1 MLFTVDYDEIRRSLQ
16 NLFGNPLQAF
26 PIIL

>member
-16 NLFGNPLQAF
+16 NLFGKPLHTF

>member
-1 MLFTVDYDEIRRSLQ
+1 MLFTVDRDEIRRSLQ
-16 NLFGNPLQAF
+16 NLFGKPLHTS

>member
-1 MLFTVDYDEIRRSLQ
+1 MLFTVDHDEIRRSLQ
-16 NLFGNPLQAF
+16 NLFGKPLHTF